1 MKLNARIWNMAIMT
15 MVSLSR
21 KLHAHEV
28 VSICQKEPVGMTIE
42 QWLMGFC
49 KMSKPL
55 ERDGASHYCGTQ
67 LMQSLT
73 GHKNLAILKG
83 LQY

>member
-1 MKLNARIWNMAIMT
+1 MAIMT

-55 ERDGASHYCGTQ
+55 ERVNTVTNWTQ
-67 LMQSLT
+67 KS
-73 GHKNLAILKG
+73 GHINGVAVLKG
-83 LQY
+83 FFIIIRK

>member
-49 KMSKPL
+49 KMSKL
-55 ERDGASHYCGTQ
+55 KE
-67 LMQSLT
+67 LIQSLT